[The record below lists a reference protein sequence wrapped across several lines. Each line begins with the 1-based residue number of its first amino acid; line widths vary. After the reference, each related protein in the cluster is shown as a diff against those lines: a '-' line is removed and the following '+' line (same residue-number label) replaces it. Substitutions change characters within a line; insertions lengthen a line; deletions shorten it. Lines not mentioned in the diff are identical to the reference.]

1 MYAIKTK
8 SYCLIS
14 LITTCVI
21 LGVGFSGSAL
31 ADAASFPPVRPL
43 ATEHQYKFE
52 VTAEAILKTPRMKK
66 TMEAARQLLL
76 TSRFANSE
84 AAKQTLDQMISE
96 TAGFA
101 ALNAASKDPQNPGLF
116 WYQTPRR
123 VWMGHSV
130 SGSRFSYDNP
140 DNIYRNAFIDD
151 KSTYVFTARPT
162 GPTGRLTVTI
172 YKAITGAEVD
182 DYEKQAVDTADQELI
197 KVDSQGTIRITIG
210 PVDPK
215 DGSYYLNSRGG
226 AVFRVREAFSDW
238 HRQRPRAMSFRKVAG
253 PTSPVVTFD
262 ERVAMAQRYMMLGAV
277 TVAYFDKIVYPLPT
291 NNFAPSVRRA
301 QGTKPSTVKLGLF
314 HLADD
319 ETLLV
324 TVLPQAAEYMSFS
337 VTSPWQVTRNF
348 LDKTASR
355 TNHQSHQNADGT
367 YTYVLSRRDPGVANW
382 MDTDGMLDGGMA
394 MRWEGINAPEADPNA
409 AIKSVKL
416 VKLNAL
422 RSALPAN
429 FPSVSPAQRASEV
442 ARRRADY
449 EGRCG
454 VPCKLI
460 VDVRN

>member
-1 MYAIKTK
+1 MRLRKMALRSPTSFIATFAIFGGAV
-8 SYCLIS
+8 SS
-14 LITTCVI
+14 
-21 LGVGFSGSAL
+21 SAL
-31 ADAASFPPVRPL
+31 ADAESLSPIQPL
-43 ATEHQYKFE
+43 ATEQQLKIE
-52 VTAEAILKTPRMKK
+52 ATAAAILKTLEMQR
-66 TMEAARQLLL
+66 TIDAARQLLL

-84 AAKQTLDQMISE
+84 AANQTLEQMISE

-123 VWMGHSV
+123 EWMGHSV
-130 SGSRFSYDNP
+130 SGSRFSFDNP

-151 KSTYVFTARPT
+151 KSTYVFTASPT

-172 YKAITGAEVD
+172 YKAITRAEVE
-182 DYEKQAVDTADQELI
+182 DYEKQAVDTADEEHI
-197 KVDSQGTIRITIG
+197 KVDSKGAVRITIG
-210 PVDPK
+210 PGDPK
-215 DGSYYLNSRGG
+215 DGSTYLNSRGG

-238 HRQRPRAMSFRKVAG
+238 HRQHPRAMSLRKIAG
-253 PTSPVVTFD
+253 PTSRVVTCD
-262 ERVAMAQRYMMLGAV
+262 ERVALAQRYMMLGAV

-319 ETLLV
+319 EALV
-324 TVLPQAAEYMSFS
+324 VNVLPQAAEYMSFS

-348 LDKTASR
+348 LDKTATRTSR
-355 TNHQSHQNADGT
+355 QSHQNADGT

-382 MDTDGMLDGGMA
+382 MDTVGLLDGGMA
-394 MRWEGINAPEADPNA
+394 MRWEGINAPEAGPNA

-422 RSALPAN
+422 RSELPAN
-429 FPSVSPAQRASEV
+429 FPSVSAAERSSEV

-449 EGRCG
+449 EARCG
-454 VPCKLI
+454 VPCRVLM
-460 VDVRN
+460 D